1 MMPSPQRVGEKAGWL
16 HVADVG
22 EIIDAVLCLLSLFLQ
37 VVSLL
42 RRVVLMCGLLF
53 FAVANDDINSKSAI
67 IAKQPVLCLARIF
80 EGMKGRT
87 TGPIDLRTNDTMERP
102 PPL

>member
-37 VVSLL
+37 VVQREFLL
-42 RRVVLMCGLLF
+42 SRVVLMSYLLSLQWQMM
-53 FAVANDDINSKSAI
+53 ISKGAI

-80 EGMKGRT
+80 EGMKGEKDGGADRFAYK
-87 TGPIDLRTNDTMERP
+87 
-102 PPL
+102 

>member
-1 MMPSPQRVGEKAGWL
+1 MWGK
-16 HVADVG
+16 
-22 EIIDAVLCLLSLFLQ
+22 IIDAVLCLLSLFLQ

-80 EGMKGRT
+80 EGMKGGRT
-87 TGPIDLRTNDTMERP
+87 TWPIDLRTNDTMERRSASL